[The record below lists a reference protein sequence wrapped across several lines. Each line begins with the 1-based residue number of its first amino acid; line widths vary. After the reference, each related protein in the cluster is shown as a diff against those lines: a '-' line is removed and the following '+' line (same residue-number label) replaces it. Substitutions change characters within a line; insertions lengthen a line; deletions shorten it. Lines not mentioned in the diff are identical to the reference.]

1 MSWTVACFCGTVFA
15 APADRC
21 PTCHTSAPIVVTG
34 AAVPEPAPLPD
45 AVEELLRM
53 RRRSR

>member
-21 PTCHTSAPIVVTG
+21 PTCHTAVPMVATG
-34 AAVPEPAPLPD
+34 AAVPQPAQLPD
-45 AVEELLRM
+45 AVEEPLRL
-53 RRRSR
+53 RQRSR